1 MNYDKDSFC
10 AGIAVGRTLKGWA
23 TAGSGGGAGGPAY
36 LMRPNTA
43 ARRAPNKTDM
53 PDPIIGIATFVRY
66 VPIT

>member
-36 LMRPNTA
+36 LLKPN
-43 ARRAPNKTDM
+43 RASWRASNKPDM
-53 PDPIIGIATFVRY
+53 PDPIIGNATFVRY

>member
-1 MNYDKDSFC
+1 MNYDKNSFC

-23 TAGSGGGAGGPAY
+23 SAGGGTGGPAY
-36 LMRPNTA
+36 LLKPNKA
-43 ARRAPNKTDM
+43 SWRAGNKTDM